1 MEAPTRTGVAAAT
14 GDGGLSA
21 LLSTE
26 FLISA
31 SGNKVNPKDIEGKTI
46 GLYFAANW
54 FQRCVSFTP
63 LLVSVYHKLMEQE
76 LPFEIVFVSS
86 DENQSSFE
94 QFYSSMPWP
103 AVPFGDVNSKR
114 SLSHKFQ
121 IEGIPALIILEPG
134 GGLIQTEGVEIL
146 HRHGL
151 QAFPFT
157 SERIAELEAEEKRK
171 YASQTLEKLLA
182 ISGKDHM
189 IKHNDQVTFSSLVG
203 TTVGLYFAAQWCP
216 PCLKFSSRLI
226 SVYNHLQER
235 REEFEVVFVSMDR
248 DEAGFSRYFSGMPW
262 FALPYD
268 EESSK
273 ALARYFDIQEIP
285 MLVIIGPDGKTVT
298 KEGRNLIN
306 LHMEMA
312 YPFTEARIR
321 LLQEKMD
328 EEAKQYPSSF
338 KHEGHRHVL
347 NLVSE
352 KSGGGPFI
360 CCACDEQ
367 GLGWAYQC
375 LACGYEI
382 HLKCGREVKTQE
394 TDRQADADGSS
405 CSLGAGRQ

>member
-1 MEAPTRTGVAAAT
+1 MEAPTTTTTTT

-26 FLISA
+26 FLVSP

-54 FQRCVSFTP
+54 YQKCVSFTP
-63 LLVSVYHKLMEQE
+63 LL
-76 LPFEIVFVSS
+76 
-86 DENQSSFE
+86 
-94 QFYSSMPWP
+94 FYSSMPWP
-103 AVPFGDVNSKR
+103 AVPFSDLISKR

-146 HRHGL
+146 CRYGL

-171 YASQTLEKLLA
+171 YASQTLEKVLA
-182 ISGKDHM
+182 VSGKDHI

-203 TTVGLYFAAQWCP
+203 KTVGLYFSAQWCP
-216 PCLKFSSRLI
+216 PCLKFTSRLI
-226 SVYNHLQER
+226 SIYNHLQER
-235 REEFEVVFVSMDR
+235 SEEFEVVFVSMDR
-248 DEAGFSRYFSGMPW
+248 DEAGFLQYFS
-262 FALPYD
+262 
-268 EESSK
+268 
-273 ALARYFDIQEIP
+273 
-285 MLVIIGPDGKTVT
+285 GPDGKTVT

-312 YPFTEARIR
+312 YPFTEAHNR

-338 KHEGHRHVL
+338 KHVGHRHVL

-352 KSGGGPFI
+352 KSGGGPYI

-375 LACGYEI
+375 LECGYEI
-382 HLKCGREVKTQE
+382 HLKCGREVKEGTGE
-394 TDRQADADGSS
+394 RQA
-405 CSLGAGRQ
+405 GRG

>member
-1 MEAPTRTGVAAAT
+1 MEAPTVTGVASAT

-26 FLISA
+26 FLICP

-54 FQRCVSFTP
+54 FQKCVSFTP

-103 AVPFGDVNSKR
+103 AVPFSDINSKR

-121 IEGIPALIILEPG
+121 IEGIPALIILKPG

-146 HRHGL
+146 YRYGL

-157 SERIAELEAEEKRK
+157 SERITELEAEEKRK
-171 YASQTLEKLLA
+171 YDSQTLEKLLA

-189 IKHNDQVTFSSLVG
+189 IKHDDQKLQVTFSSLVG
-203 TTVGLYFAAQWCP
+203 KTVGLYFAAQWCP
-216 PCLKFSSRLI
+216 PCLKFTSRLMSI
-226 SVYNHLQER
+226 YNHLQER

-248 DEAGFSRYFSGMPW
+248 DEAGFLQYFSGMPW
-262 FALPYD
+262 LALPYG

-298 KEGRNLIN
+298 KGGRNLIN

-312 YPFTEARIR
+312 YPFTEAHIR

-328 EEAKQYPSSF
+328 EEAQRYPTSF
-338 KHEGHRHVL
+338 KHDGHRHVL

-352 KSGGGPFI
+352 KSGGGPYI

-382 HLKCGREVKTQE
+382 HLKCGREVKEDT
-394 TDRQADADGSS
+394 G
-405 CSLGAGRQ
+405 GRC